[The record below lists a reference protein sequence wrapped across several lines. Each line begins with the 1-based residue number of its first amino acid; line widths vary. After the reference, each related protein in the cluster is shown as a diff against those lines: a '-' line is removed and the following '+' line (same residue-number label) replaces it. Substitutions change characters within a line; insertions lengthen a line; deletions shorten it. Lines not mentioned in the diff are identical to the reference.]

1 MHTNAAPHYASRG
14 SRIGGQL
21 LDGLVMLVPLVGAV
35 ILGKMNDDA
44 GTVAIIA
51 VLVFVVGY
59 YFFADAMEGGQSFGK
74 RAVGTAVVHS
84 ESGQPCTFG
93 QSFVRNL
100 LLYLLGPIDWIFIFG
115 ERHQRLGDKLANTI
129 VVEAER

>member
-1 MHTNAAPHYASRG
+1 MR
-14 SRIGGQL
+14 
-21 LDGLVMLVPLVGAV
+21 
-35 ILGKMNDDA
+35 
-44 GTVAIIA
+44 
-51 VLVFVVGY
+51 
-59 YFFADAMEGGQSFGK
+59 GGQSFGK
-74 RAVGTAVVHS
+74 RAVGTAVVHAV
-84 ESGQPCTFG
+84 SGAPCTAG